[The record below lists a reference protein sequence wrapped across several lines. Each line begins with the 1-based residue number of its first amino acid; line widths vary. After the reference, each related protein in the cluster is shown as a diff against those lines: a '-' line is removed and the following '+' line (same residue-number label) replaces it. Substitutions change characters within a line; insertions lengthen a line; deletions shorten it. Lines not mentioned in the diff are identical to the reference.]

1 MKLIEKNKDQIVFDA
16 EIEEGLAN
24 AIRRYV
30 NHIPIFAIDEL
41 EISRNDSPLY
51 DETIAHRVGLIP
63 LKMDGVSEKTKV
75 KLSVKKEG
83 IVYSESIKGAE
94 IVYKEIPITT
104 LDKGQELE
112 FTATLKFGRGEEHAK
127 FTPGLMFYRNY
138 AEITMDK
145 EFIDDVKK
153 ILPDVEIK
161 EKGGKIVL
169 IDNNKKEI
177 TDVLEGLTQKAK
189 KKAEVALG
197 KNLIITVE
205 SFGQMDVKEVF
216 KESLEALRK
225 DLNSVAKAVEKS

>member
-205 SFGQMDVKEVF
+205 SLGQMDVKEVF